1 MESISKTV
9 TEIAD
14 KAKHTIT
21 GKQPIPRRVQLR
33 DFQKSWRKFEQE
45 VAVFYQQK
53 SFKADVNVSFGAPS
67 EMDLDDMSMKDI
79 LNFNADKKSDLQA
92 KTQKEKL
99 TRRELQEEEKI
110 LDSKIKKHL
119 QLIATAI

>member
-33 DFQKSWRKFEQE
+33 DF
-45 VAVFYQQK
+45 
-53 SFKADVNVSFGAPS
+53 
-67 EMDLDDMSMKDI
+67 
-79 LNFNADKKSDLQA
+79 
-92 KTQKEKL
+92 
-99 TRRELQEEEKI
+99 
-110 LDSKIKKHL
+110 
-119 QLIATAI
+119 